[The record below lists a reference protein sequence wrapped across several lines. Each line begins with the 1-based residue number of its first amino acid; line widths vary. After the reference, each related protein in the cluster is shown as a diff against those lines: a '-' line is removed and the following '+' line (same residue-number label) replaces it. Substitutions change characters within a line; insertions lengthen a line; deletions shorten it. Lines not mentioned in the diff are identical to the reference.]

1 MENGDAKRKKR
12 QAERRP
18 LLFEGFGSQQE
29 YEDALCRFEQYLQ
42 LLARW
47 NGKVDGKF
55 GPPSLN

>member
-1 MENGDAKRKKR
+1 MENGDAKRQKR

-42 LLARW
+42 RLAKW
-47 NGKVDGKF
+47 DGKVDGEF
-55 GPPSLN
+55 EPPSLN